1 MSTTDDRLMQI
12 RPVSSDEEWKHA
24 RRIRTRVFVEE
35 QACPPELEWD
45 DHEGESRHL
54 VGYVDGEAVSVARWR
69 TVRIDER
76 SAAKL
81 ERIAVLPDYRG
92 RGLGRSMVAF
102 LIDDARRAG
111 FDAFVLHA
119 QKHLEAF
126 YRAFDFERQG
136 GIFKEAGIEHVKML
150 RIDRPSTRDDSDSTI
165 TRGDSTPYRRR
176 PDSASP

>member
-1 MSTTDDRLMQI
+1 MSTTNDRRMQI
-12 RPVSSDEEWKHA
+12 RPVNSDEEWKHA
-24 RRIRTRVFVEE
+24 RHIRTRVFVDE
-35 QACPPELEWD
+35 QACPPDLEWD
-45 DHEGESRHL
+45 NHEEESRHL

-69 TVRIDER
+69 TVRVHER
-76 SAAKL
+76 AAAKL

-126 YRAFDFERQG
+126 YRAFDFEREG
-136 GIFKEAGIEHVKML
+136 GTFEEAGIEHVKML
-150 RIDRPSTRDDSDSTI
+150 RIDRPTTRDDSPI
-165 TRGDSTPYRRR
+165 TRGDSSPSRRR